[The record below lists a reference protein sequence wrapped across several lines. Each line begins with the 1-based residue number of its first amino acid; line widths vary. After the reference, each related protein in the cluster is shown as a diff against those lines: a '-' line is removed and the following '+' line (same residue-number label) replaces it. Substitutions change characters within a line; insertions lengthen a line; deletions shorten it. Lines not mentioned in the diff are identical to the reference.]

1 MENKKKYVY
10 YMQPSMSDEMEL
22 MLGEANATSKSD
34 FINIAVRFY
43 LDYLHNK
50 KSVDFISPMLAR
62 TIKSEVESVE
72 KNVSEMLYKLAVEQ
86 SKLTVAL
93 ACNDDFAKFDLEK
106 LNEYCAQT
114 VAENNGVIDFKEADY
129 YTELING

>member
-10 YMQPSMSDEMEL
+10 YMQPSMADEMES
-22 MLGEANATSKSD
+22 MLHEANATSKSD

-43 LDYLHNK
+43 LDYLYNK

-93 ACNDDFAKFDLEK
+93 ACNDDFGKFDLEK

-129 YTELING
+129 YTELLNG

>member
-1 MENKKKYVY
+1 
-10 YMQPSMSDEMEL
+10 MSDEMES

-34 FINIAVRFY
+34 FVNIAVRFY

-72 KNVSEMLYKLAVEQ
+72 KNMCEMLFKLAVEQ

-106 LNEYCAQT
+106 LNEYCTRT
-114 VAENNGVIDFKEADY
+114 VAKNNGAIDFEEANYYKELY
-129 YTELING
+129 NG

>member
-10 YMQPSMSDEMEL
+10 YMKPSMAEEMEL

-34 FINIAVRFY
+34 FVNIAVRFY

-62 TIKSEVESVE
+62 TIKSEIESVE

-93 ACNDDFAKFDLEK
+93 ACNDNFAKFDLEK
-106 LNEYCAQT
+106 LSEYCTQT
-114 VAENNGVIDFKEADY
+114 VAENNGVIDFEEANY
-129 YTELING
+129 CTEYMDG

>member
-1 MENKKKYVY
+1 MTE
-10 YMQPSMSDEMEL
+10 EMEL

-34 FINIAVRFY
+34 FVNIAVRFY

-50 KSVDFISPMLAR
+50 KSVDFISPMLAY
-62 TIKSEVESVE
+62 TIKSEIESVE

-86 SKLTVAL
+86 SKLTVEL

-106 LNEYCAQT
+106 LSEYCTQT
-114 VAENNGVIDFKEADY
+114 VAENNGVIDFEEANY
-129 YTELING
+129 CTEYMDG